1 MSARMPSSV
10 LFACDQN
17 TVRSPIA
24 EAICKVR
31 FGTRIYVDSVG
42 VRAGEGPDPFAI
54 AVMDEVGIDL
64 SRHAPKTFEDL
75 HDTSFDWIVSLSP
88 AAQHAA
94 VELTRTMA
102 CELVFWHTLEA
113 TSVRGS
119 RETILEAYREV
130 RDSLTRRIEAAFRTL
145 TTPKEASRPT
155 LGEKGP

>member
-1 MSARMPSSV
+1 MSARLPSSV

-24 EAICKVR
+24 EAICKAR
-31 FGTRIYVDSVG
+31 FGTKIYVESVG
-42 VRAGEGPDPFAI
+42 VRAGEGADPFAI
-54 AVMDEVGIDL
+54 AVMEEVGIDL

-88 AAQHAA
+88 AAQHTA

-102 CELVFWHTLEA
+102 CDLVFWHTFEA

-119 RETILEAYREV
+119 RETILDAYREV
-130 RDSLTRRIEAAFRTL
+130 RDSLTRRIETAFRALATA
-145 TTPKEASRPT
+145 TEATSP
-155 LGEKGP
+155 GPR